1 MSTVFRKIFKIYWK
15 ILDNSNNA
23 YYYNYNNFKKF
34 LMIFFNNSCIIIINI
49 VLNSIIKVDMR
60 QSKY

>member
-23 YYYNYNNFKKF
+23 YYYNYNNIKKIPDDF
-34 LMIFFNNSCIIIINI
+34 FQLLMHNYYQYST
-49 VLNSIIKVDMR
+49 
-60 QSKY
+60 